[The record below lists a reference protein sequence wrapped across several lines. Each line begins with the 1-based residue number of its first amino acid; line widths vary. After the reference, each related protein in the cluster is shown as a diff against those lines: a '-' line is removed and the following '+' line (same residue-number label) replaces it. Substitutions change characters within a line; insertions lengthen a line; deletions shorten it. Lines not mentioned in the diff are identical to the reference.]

1 MHLYN
6 LQKAPKGKAKAIIN
20 KDSFAAVLHFYLQ
33 YKAATVF
40 KSNNMLLQVWQ
51 PFEFEHL
58 SSAATPTVWLEYK
71 LRRVTQ
77 YNVLLF

>member
-6 LQKAPKGKAKAIIN
+6 LQKARKRKAKAIIN

-33 YKAATVF
+33 WKAATVF
-40 KSNNMLLQVWQ
+40 KSNNILLRVWQ

-58 SSAATPTVWLEYK
+58 SLAATPTVCLKYK
-71 LRRVTQ
+71 LRHVTQ
-77 YNVLLF
+77 HNVLF